1 MSSSCPYGMVACISA
16 GHKVRIFRIHANTLG
31 LDPCKFFSI
40 CQLMIQLYYVRMDN
54 ISCVQAL
61 LDMEHTALRDIVFH
75 INVFHN

>member
-1 MSSSCPYGMVACISA
+1 MSSICPYGMVACIGAS
-16 GHKVRIFRIHANTLG
+16 HKVGIFHIHANILG

-40 CQLMIQLYYVRMDN
+40 CQLMIQLYYVRKGN

-61 LDMEHTALRDIVFH
+61 LDMEHIVLRGIVFH